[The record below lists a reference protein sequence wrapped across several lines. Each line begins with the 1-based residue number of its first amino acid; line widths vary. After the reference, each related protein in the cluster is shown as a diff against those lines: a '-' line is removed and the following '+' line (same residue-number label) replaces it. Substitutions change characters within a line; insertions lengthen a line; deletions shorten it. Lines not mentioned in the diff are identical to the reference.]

1 MKNLYHQ
8 TKQAFYFSLVFYV
21 LAIGTVLLKIPFA
34 VVLVS
39 ISLLISMIWVL
50 LVLREI
56 MLSINIGTSE
66 RVLLA
71 LFVILTNILGGIV
84 YFAFIRERVIGKENK
99 KR

>member
-8 TKQAFYFSLVFYV
+8 TKQAFYFSLIFYV
-21 LAIGTVLLKIPFA
+21 LAIGTVLLKVPFS
-34 VVLVS
+34 VVLFSV
-39 ISLLISMIWVL
+39 SLLVSMIWVL

-56 MLSINIGTSE
+56 MLSVNISTLE
-66 RVLLA
+66 RALLA

-84 YFAFIRERVIGKENK
+84 YFAFIRERVIGIENK

>member
-21 LAIGTVLLKIPFA
+21 LAIGTVLLKMPFA

-56 MLSINIGTSE
+56 MLSMNIGTSE

-71 LFVILTNILGGIV
+71 LFVILTNILGGIA